1 MIIHL
6 ENENYDEIVNNGLV
20 VVDFFATWCGP
31 CKMLSPVLEEV
42 ARDMNIKIVKV
53 DIDDHLDIAKR
64 FGIMSV
70 PTLLVYKD
78 GNVVDKLVGFM
89 PKELIENKL
98 SNYK

>member
-31 CKMLSPVLEEV
+31 CKMLSPVLEDV
-42 ARDMNIKIVKV
+42 ARNMNIKIVKV

>member
-31 CKMLSPVLEEV
+31 CKMLSPVLEDV

-98 SNYK
+98 SNYR

>member
-6 ENENYDEIVNNGLV
+6 ESENYDEIVNNGLV

-31 CKMLSPVLEEV
+31 CKMLSPVLEDV

>member
-6 ENENYDEIVNNGLV
+6 ENENYDEIVNGGLV

-31 CKMLSPVLEEV
+31 CKMLSPVLEDV
-42 ARDMNIKIVKV
+42 SKDMNIKIVKV

-70 PTLLVYKD
+70 PTLLVYKN

-89 PKELIENKL
+89 PKEYIEDKL
-98 SNYK
+98 SNYR